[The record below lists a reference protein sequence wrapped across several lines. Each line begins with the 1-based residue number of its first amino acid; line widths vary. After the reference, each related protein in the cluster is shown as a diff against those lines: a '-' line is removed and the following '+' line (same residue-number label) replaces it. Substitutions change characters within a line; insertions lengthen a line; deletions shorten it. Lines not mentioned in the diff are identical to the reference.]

1 MKNQELLKLDPE
13 AQTDDKNVNMSN
25 ALARACHSL
34 SLAEKR
40 IVAMAIAQ
48 TDSVPAKNFVLGI
61 NQGWKMKLE
70 AADYAQVFDLDANT
84 AYEQL
89 HEASKTLFTRYIRVM
104 EDTKRG
110 MKERR
115 FHWISGMVYHHGEGW
130 AELNFTPEVAPHLL
144 ALRSKFVTYKLKQA
158 AALRSAYSWR
168 LFECLQSWQSTGL
181 WVVGIEEFAHAMDVP
196 EKYRADFT
204 DIRRRVIEPAVA
216 ELILKSGLLIEWKTR
231 KAGRKVTGL
240 EFRFASEDAQ
250 PNEAKGAVKAT
261 KSEKRISGIPVSEIE
276 TKARVGES
284 YQEAAARLAREK
296 RAKAKPADS
305 PAPADVEGKIAMLR
319 GALKGRGGT

>member
-1 MKNQELLKLDPE
+1 MISDIIYLCRNNRNVVGMKNQKLIKLDSE
-13 AQTDDKNVNMSN
+13 TQTDDKSVNMSN

-48 TDSVPAKNFVLGI
+48 TDSLPAKNLVLGV

-70 AADYAQVFDLDANT
+70 AAEYAQVFDLDADT
-84 AYEQL
+84 AYNQL
-89 HEASKTLFTRYIRVM
+89 QEASKTLFTRYIRVM

-110 MKERR
+110 LKERR

-168 LFECLQSWQSTGL
+168 LFECLQSWGGTGL
-181 WVVGIEEFAHAMDVP
+181 WVVSIEEFAHAMDVP
-196 EKYRADFT
+196 DKYLADFT
-204 DIRRRVIEPAVA
+204 DIRRRVIEPSIA
-216 ELILKSGLLIEWKTR
+216 ELILKSGMLIDWKTL

-240 EFRFASEDAQ
+240 EFRFAFE
-250 PNEAKGAVKAT
+250 GADPKA
-261 KSEKRISGIPVSEIE
+261 
-276 TKARVGES
+276 
-284 YQEAAARLAREK
+284 
-296 RAKAKPADS
+296 AKAKSTKPA
-305 PAPADVEGKIAMLR
+305 APRLKSQPNNPTVDVAAKIANLR
-319 GALKGRGGT
+319 DALNSPKT

>member
-1 MKNQELLKLDPE
+1 MEE
-13 AQTDDKNVNMSN
+13 
-25 ALARACHSL
+25 
-34 SLAEKR
+34 
-40 IVAMAIAQ
+40 
-48 TDSVPAKNFVLGI
+48 
-61 NQGWKMKLE
+61 
-70 AADYAQVFDLDANT
+70 
-84 AYEQL
+84 
-89 HEASKTLFTRYIRVM
+89 TR
-104 EDTKRG
+104 KG
-110 MKERR
+110 LKERR

-196 EKYRADFT
+196 DKYRADFT

-240 EFRFASEDAQ
+240 EFRFTSEDAR
-250 PNEAKGAVKAT
+250 PREAKGMAKA
-261 KSEKRISGIPVSEIE
+261 KVGGGERIHGVPRSEIE
-276 TKARVGES
+276 AKARVGES
-284 YQEAAARLAREK
+284 YLAAAARIAKEK
-296 RAKAKPADS
+296 QQADT
-305 PAPADVEGKIAMLR
+305 PLTPADVEGKIAMLR
-319 GALKGRGGT
+319 GALKGRDNV

>member
-13 AQTDDKNVNMSN
+13 APLGDKNVNMSN

-40 IVAMAIAQ
+40 IIAASIAQ
-48 TDSVPAKNFVLGI
+48 TDSIPAQKLVLGV
-61 NQGWKMKLE
+61 NQGWKVKLE
-70 AADYAQVFDLDANT
+70 AMDYARIFDLDADT
-84 AYEQL
+84 AYNQL
-89 HEASKTLFTRYIRVM
+89 QEATKTLFTRYIRIM
-104 EDTKRG
+104 EDTKKG
-110 MKERR
+110 LKERR

-158 AALRSAYSWR
+158 SALRSAYSWR
-168 LFECLQSWQSTGL
+168 LFEYLQSWRDTGL

-196 EKYRADFT
+196 DKYRADFT

-216 ELILKSGLLIEWKTR
+216 ELILKGGLMVEWKTR

-240 EFRFASEDAQ
+240 EFKFAFEGEGGQ
-250 PNEAKGAVKAT
+250 PKEAKAVAKAARGG
-261 KSEKRISGIPVSEIE
+261 KKIHGVPVSEIE
-276 TKARVGES
+276 VLARPGES
-284 YQEAAARLAREK
+284 YEEAAARIALGK
-296 RAKAKPADS
+296 PTKPAKK
-305 PAPADVEGKIAMLR
+305 PLR
-319 GALKGRGGT
+319 GS

>member
-1 MKNQELLKLDPE
+1 MSEIDYSDIVLFCRNNPEVVGMKKQELLKFDPE
-13 AQTDDKNVNMSN
+13 TEAGDKHVNMSN
-25 ALARACHSL
+25 ALARASHGL

-40 IVAMAIAQ
+40 VIAMGLAL
-48 TDSVPAKNFVLGI
+48 TDSVPAMAMIEAGHN
-61 NQGWKMKLE
+61 GWSVKVMAL
-70 AADYAQVFDLDANT
+70 DYAKTFDLDANT

-89 HEASKTLFTRYIRVM
+89 KEAGDKLVQRQVCEIVKTP
-104 EDTKRG
+104 RG
-110 MKERR
+110 QKQIKTN
-115 FHWISGMVYHHGEGW
+115 WCAQVIYHQGEGW
-130 AELNFTPEVAPHLL
+130 VSIEFTRHIAPHLL

-168 LFECLQSWQSTGL
+168 LFECLQSWRDTGL

-250 PNEAKGAVKAT
+250 PKEPKGAVKAT
-261 KSEKRISGIPVSEIE
+261 KGEKRILGVPVSEIE
-276 TKARVGES
+276 AKARVGES

-296 RAKAKPADS
+296 RAKAKP
-305 PAPADVEGKIAMLR
+305 
-319 GALKGRGGT
+319 